1 VAWAE
6 WIRHQEI
13 QDPADLAGVAAALW
27 AVLLPEAW
35 SDLGLTEV
43 KLPMA
48 EVLGA
53 TPEAQA
59 ARLALVDQFRAQG
72 AQGLLA
78 PTAALNHSDVACPCV
93 RVHDGEEQ
101 ADVLP
106 GWCCVPAGRPEPE
119 LLPLVRREGMLIP

>member
-1 VAWAE
+1 MTFRQPW
-6 WIRHQEI
+6 
-13 QDPADLAGVAAALW
+13 
-27 AVLLPEAW
+27 
-35 SDLGLTEV
+35 GLTEV

-48 EVLGA
+48 EVLGT

-72 AQGLLA
+72 AQGLQA
-78 PTAALNHSDVACPCV
+78 PTAALRHSDVALPCV

-119 LLPLVRREGMLIP
+119 LLPLVRCEGMLIP